1 MIRFGHPVAGLER
14 LPLTAALGR
23 IYASKLTGTLKVYD
37 CQGTSVPFVFW
48 FKRGFPCHSYSRDGV
63 ARLGDQIDTTKHS
76 LVRAFCKRHALGERP
91 HKQMMGQLLLSEAC
105 LTMEELQGALTR
117 QLTAR
122 LLCCSALPDT
132 GLEFDEGMDEFGV
145 VPLSSP
151 LLNPIDAGA
160 RSAGACPHERM
171 RAYLLEHLEED
182 HVQLARDRRIP
193 PAARNHLAGNFL
205 EAMTEP
211 QDLARIID
219 SPSKLRT
226 LVFLHAFG
234 FVEPVKL
241 QSQVAN
247 SEIVEREPEAPLAQ
261 PATELDSLA
270 EMADMVRRGTSH
282 YELLGLPLD
291 ATRPQVK
298 QVYRQAAFLIHPDRV
313 AAGRGEESQIVFPKL
328 VEAYHALSKE
338 RLRVKYDAQLI
349 ATASWRGLGTA
360 SQVTDMLTVRHDHL
374 ANIGLTTLAGEYS
387 RMITLL
393 EGGSSHRPGPKLT
406 SNSSQ
411 WWQ

>member
-37 CQGTSVPFVFW
+37 SHGTSVPFVFW

-63 ARLGDQIDTTKHS
+63 ARLGDQIEASKHG
-76 LVRAFCKRHALGERP
+76 LVQTCCRRHGLGKRP

-105 LTMEELQGALTR
+105 LTMDELQEALIR

-122 LLCCSALPDT
+122 LLCCSALSDT
-132 GLEFDEGMDEFGV
+132 GLEFDEGMDEFGI

-151 LLNPIDAGA
+151 LLNPIEAGA
-160 RSAGACPHERM
+160 RSASSCPHERM
-171 RAYLLEHLEED
+171 RAYLLEHVEED

-193 PAARNHLAGNFL
+193 PAARNHLANTFL
-205 EAMTEP
+205 ESLTEP

-219 SPSKLRT
+219 TPSRLRT

-234 FVEPVKL
+234 FVEALKL
-241 QSQVAN
+241 QTQAP
-247 SEIVEREPEAPLAQ
+247 EPEFLVPTTQ

-270 EMADMVRRGTSH
+270 EMTDMVRRGASY

-298 QVYRQAAFLIHPDRV
+298 QVYRHAAFLIHPDRV
-313 AAGRGEESQIVFPKL
+313 AAGRGAESQTVFPKL
-328 VEAYHALSKE
+328 VEAYHSLSKE

-349 ATASWRGLGTA
+349 GAANWRGLGTA
-360 SQVTDMLTVRHDHL
+360 SQVTAMLATRYDHL
-374 ANIGLTTLAGEYS
+374 TNIGLTTLAAEYD
-387 RMITLL
+387 RMITLVH
-393 EGGSSHRPGPKLT
+393 GGVAHQQADL
-406 SNSSQ
+406 NSSPGH

>member
-37 CQGTSVPFVFW
+37 SHGTSVPFVFW

-63 ARLGDQIDTTKHS
+63 ARLGDQIEASKRG
-76 LVRAFCKRHALGERP
+76 LVQACCQRHGLGERP

-105 LTMEELQGALTR
+105 LTMEELQVALSA

-122 LLCCSALPDT
+122 LLCCSALSDT
-132 GLEFDEGMDEFGV
+132 GLEFDEGMDEFGI

-151 LLNPIDAGA
+151 LLNPIEAGA
-160 RSAGACPHERM
+160 RSAGTCPHERM

-193 PAARNHLAGNFL
+193 PAARNHLANTFL
-205 EAMTEP
+205 ESLTEP

-219 SPSKLRT
+219 TPSRLRT

-234 FVEPVKL
+234 FVEPVKV
-241 QSQVAN
+241 QTQV
-247 SEIVEREPEAPLAQ
+247 VEPEVVIPAAQ

-270 EMADMVRRGTSH
+270 EMADMVRRGASH

-291 ATRPQVK
+291 ASRPQVK
-298 QVYRQAAFLIHPDRV
+298 QVYRHAAFLIHPDRV
-313 AAGRGEESQIVFPKL
+313 AAGRGVESQTVFPKL

-338 RLRVKYDAQLI
+338 RLRVKYDAQLM
-349 ATASWRGLGTA
+349 AAANWRGLGTA
-360 SQVTDMLTVRHDHL
+360 AQVNDMLANRYDHL
-374 ANIGLTTLAGEYS
+374 TNMGLTTLAGEYH
-387 RMITLL
+387 RMITMLQ
-393 EGGSSHRPGPKLT
+393 GGVAHQPADLT
-406 SNSSQ
+406 SKPGH